1 MEPSPFDS
9 PTPAE
14 PEVETEHTAEFVA
27 ELRRVA
33 DRLPERVNIDAESVE
48 QGLAKLVLTLIEL
61 IRRLLEKQA
70 VRRMEGGGLSPEQVE
85 ELGLALMKLEEKMAE
100 LKEHFGLQDEEFN
113 IDLGP
118 IGKQILTPP
127 GPLEKRPLSSER
139 TSLITAR
146 PPGLVDVLDR
156 ILDKGLVI
164 AGDIKVSLANVEL
177 LTLQIRLLVCSIDKA
192 EQIEELGLAL
202 MKLEEKMAELK
213 GHFGLQDEELNI
225 DLGPV
230 GKLL

>member
-1 MEPSPFDS
+1 MEPSPFDP

-33 DRLPERVNIDAESVE
+33 DRLPERVNIDAQSVE

-70 VRRMEGGGLSPEQVE
+70 VRRMEGGGLSAEQVE

-100 LKEHFGLQDEEFN
+100 LKEN
-113 IDLGP
+113 
-118 IGKQILTPP
+118 
-127 GPLEKRPLSSER
+127 
-139 TSLITAR
+139 
-146 PPGLVDVLDR
+146 
-156 ILDKGLVI
+156 
-164 AGDIKVSLANVEL
+164 
-177 LTLQIRLLVCSIDKA
+177 
-192 EQIEELGLAL
+192 
-202 MKLEEKMAELK
+202 
-213 GHFGLQDEELNI
+213 FGLQDEELNI
-225 DLGPV
+225 DLGPI